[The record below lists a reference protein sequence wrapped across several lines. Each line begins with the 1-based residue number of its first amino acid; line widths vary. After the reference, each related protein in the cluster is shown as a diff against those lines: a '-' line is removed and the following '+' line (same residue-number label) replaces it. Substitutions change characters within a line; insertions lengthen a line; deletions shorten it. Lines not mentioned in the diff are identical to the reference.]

1 MFRTI
6 LMKELK
12 DVLRDRRSIT
22 LLILIPI
29 LLMSGLTFFYDRL
42 LSDTDSNDYVIG
54 IDADVDNHLLQE
66 LEVLLPEVKIEQEEN
81 LSEQIE
87 DKQVHAGLRI
97 DANWQEKMESLT
109 PVAVEILYDPSSQES
124 SAAYIMLASVFSEW
138 ESLIVENRLI
148 AANIDAELT
157 NVFQV
162 QETAIKDE
170 DHALAS
176 FLLTVLI
183 PVLIPIA
190 IANGSYPSA
199 TELFAGEKEKQT
211 IEALLITPVKPC
223 KVLLAKWTT
232 IALLGIFT
240 GLFCLLIFAIEL
252 QFTANLKMG
261 FAGIEHPWG
270 FVGMSMVLITLFAVF
285 ISAVEMI
292 FSMLANSVKEAGYYL
307 TPLFGL
313 LVLPLLF
320 MFFMSESLITWLY
333 AIPVLNLF
341 LFVRDTF
348 SEQIT
353 LGAFG
358 LAASSYVLM
367 IMLLFLIAN
376 KMFHQHRLM
385 LGK

>member
-1 MFRTI
+1 M
-6 LMKELK
+6 
-12 DVLRDRRSIT
+12 
-22 LLILIPI
+22 
-29 LLMSGLTFFYDRL
+29 
-42 LSDTDSNDYVIG
+42 
-54 IDADVDNHLLQE
+54 
-66 LEVLLPEVKIEQEEN
+66 
-81 LSEQIE
+81 
-87 DKQVHAGLRI
+87 
-97 DANWQEKMESLT
+97 
-109 PVAVEILYDPSSQES
+109 
-124 SAAYIMLASVFSEW
+124 
-138 ESLIVENRLI
+138 
-148 AANIDAELT
+148 
-157 NVFQV
+157 
-162 QETAIKDE
+162 
-170 DHALAS
+170 
-176 FLLTVLI
+176 
-183 PVLIPIA
+183 
-190 IANGSYPSA
+190 
-199 TELFAGEKEKQT
+199 
-211 IEALLITPVKPC
+211 PVKPW

-240 GLFCLLIFAIEL
+240 GLFCLLIFVIEL

-261 FAGIEHPWG
+261 LAGIEHPWG

-285 ISAVEMI
+285 ISALEMI